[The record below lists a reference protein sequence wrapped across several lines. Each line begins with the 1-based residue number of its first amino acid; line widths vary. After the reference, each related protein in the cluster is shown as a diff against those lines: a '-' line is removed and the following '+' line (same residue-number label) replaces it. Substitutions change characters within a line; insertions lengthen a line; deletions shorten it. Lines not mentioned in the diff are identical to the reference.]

1 MYLVRPG
8 ARPLLGVSRIT
19 TDGRKVIFSDYSCC
33 AGVELFATR
42 VGLTNQ
48 VSLVED
54 TLPTAVTAL
63 LLFIRRHPGIFHLDG
78 LVELLLTL
86 N

>member
-1 MYLVRPG
+1 M
-8 ARPLLGVSRIT
+8 
-19 TDGRKVIFSDYSCC
+19 
-33 AGVELFATR
+33 ELFATR
-42 VGLTNQ
+42 VCLTDQ
-48 VSLVED
+48 VFLVED

-63 LLFIRRHPGIFHLDG
+63 LLFIRRHPGVFHPDG